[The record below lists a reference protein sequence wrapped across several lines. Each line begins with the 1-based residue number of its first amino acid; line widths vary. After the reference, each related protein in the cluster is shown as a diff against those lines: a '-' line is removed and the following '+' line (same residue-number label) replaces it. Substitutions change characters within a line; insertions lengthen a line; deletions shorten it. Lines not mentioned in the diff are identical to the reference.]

1 MGNMSELM
9 AQVRHRITVTDF
21 YKMVEAGILGENS
34 QVELI
39 DGEMVDMAPI
49 GSKHA
54 FVVSR
59 LAQLFTL
66 AARDRYL
73 VSVQNPLRLDD
84 LSVPQPD
91 IALLKP
97 GNYMDNLP
105 GASDVLLI
113 VEVALSSIH
122 YDRDVKLDLYAR
134 HAIPEVWLLN
144 LLGGELLIYR
154 MPADGQYRTL
164 QKPLP
169 SESLS
174 PLLLNDVVW
183 TLESEKTWSA
193 PF

>member
-113 VEVALSSIH
+113 VEVALSFIH

>member
-1 MGNMSELM
+1 M

-154 MPADGQYRTL
+154 MPADGQFRTL